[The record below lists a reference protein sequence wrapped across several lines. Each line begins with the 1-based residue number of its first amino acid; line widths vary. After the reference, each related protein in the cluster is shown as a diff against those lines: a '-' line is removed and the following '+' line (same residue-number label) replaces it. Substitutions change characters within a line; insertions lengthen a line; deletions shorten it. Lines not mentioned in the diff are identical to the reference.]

1 MTLLII
7 SILIMLVGLAGV
19 LLPFL
24 PGVPLAWV
32 GFFIYDYGTNF
43 EVLPHYASLI
53 FFILMVLSVIM
64 EFALPILGAKKYQA
78 SKKGLVGAALGL
90 LIGPFVFNI
99 VGVIIGPLIGAIIGE
114 LLAGKQQQ
122 AFRSGL
128 GTFIGFMISMI
139 SRMVLVLVMVGVFA
153 VAVIFK

>member
-1 MTLLII
+1 MMLLII
-7 SILIMLVGLAGV
+7 SILIMLVGFAGV

-24 PGVPLAWV
+24 PGVPLAWL
-32 GFFIYDYGTNF
+32 GFFIYDYGTHF
-43 EVLPHYASLI
+43 QVLPHYASLI
-53 FFILMVLSVIM
+53 FFILMVLSVVM

-78 SKKGLVGAALGL
+78 SKKGLIGAALGL

-99 VGVIIGPLIGAIIGE
+99 IGVIIGPLIGAIIGE

-139 SRMVLVLVMVGVFA
+139 SRMVLVLVMIGVF
-153 VAVIFK
+153 VVSIMI

>member
-24 PGVPLAWV
+24 PGVPLAWL
-32 GFFIYDYGTNF
+32 GFFIYDYGTHF
-43 EVLPHYASLI
+43 QVLPHYASLI
-53 FFILMVLSVIM
+53 FFILMVLSVVM
-64 EFALPILGAKKYQA
+64 EFALPIIGAKKYQA
-78 SKKGLVGAALGL
+78 SKQGLIGAALGL
-90 LIGPFVFNI
+90 LIGPFIFNI
-99 VGVIIGPLIGAIIGE
+99 IGVIIGPLIGAVIGE

-139 SRMVLVLVMVGVFA
+139 SRMVLVLVMVGVFF
-153 VAVIFK
+153 VSIVT